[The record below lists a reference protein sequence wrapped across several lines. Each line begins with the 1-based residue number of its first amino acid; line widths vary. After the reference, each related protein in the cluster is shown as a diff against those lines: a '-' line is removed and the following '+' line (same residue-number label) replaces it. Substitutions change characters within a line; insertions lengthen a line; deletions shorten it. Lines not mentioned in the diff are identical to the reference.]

1 MAGWAWTGNAGGVG
15 KEKKKAWAEW
25 EVRVESW
32 IGLDGEPPWVQ
43 VGRGGGGDDFLLSTD
58 VVLLVHELVCMYLPR
73 LMDHGG

>member
-32 IGLDGEPPWVQ
+32 IGLDGEPPWVM
-43 VGRGGGGDDFLLSTD
+43 GRWWRGTYTLCSMLVSVDVLGLL
-58 VVLLVHELVCMYLPR
+58 
-73 LMDHGG
+73 